1 MEVSSLCLMLSATL
15 VVTPDRSQF
24 FQYESINLKCEANS
38 TGWSVKRNTSR
49 KISEVCTHG
58 WGEPSNSSCLIEAA
72 YPTDAG
78 VYWCESPEG
87 SCSNSVNIS
96 VNTVGVIL
104 EIPTLPVTAGDEVA
118 LRCIFK
124 EKGVKPTS
132 NFSAAFYKNNMF
144 IGDHSAGK
152 LIFQAVS
159 KSDEGFYGC
168 EHPKKAKSQQSW
180 LAVTDQ
186 PGVVCTPPP
195 PPPLMPLSRLLC
207 SILIFQTFTII
218 FIVCIYIYRRWAR
231 ARANA

>member
-1 MEVSSLCLMLSATL
+1 MWSPTASNSKKRDNITEMEVSSLCLMLSATL

-24 FQYESINLKCEANS
+24 FQYESINLNCEANS

-58 WGEPSNSSCLIEAA
+58 WGEPA
-72 YPTDAG
+72 
-78 VYWCESPEG
+78 
-87 SCSNSVNIS
+87 
-96 VNTVGVIL
+96 VGVIL
-104 EIPTLPVTAGDEVA
+104 EIPTLPVTTGDEVA

-132 NFSAAFYKNNMF
+132 NFSAAFYKNTVF
-144 IGDHSAGK
+144 IGDHPAGK

-168 EHPKKAKSQQSW
+168 GHPKNAKSQQSW

-186 PGVVCTPPP
+186 PRVVCTPPP
-195 PPPLMPLSRLLC
+195 PLMSLSRLLC
-207 SILIFQTFTII
+207 SILIFHTFTVI
-218 FIVCIYIYRRWAR
+218 FIVCIYIYQRWAR